1 MSDLVKLHSVSN
13 AFTQGGNRLC
23 FSHPEDSSKC
33 IKVVRP
39 DRTPELRRKQKK
51 FPKNLKPLS
60 RFDENRNE
68 LLEVER
74 IERVIGEEAFE
85 LIPRYFGMIATDL
98 GEGLCSEMIRDYDGK
113 VSISIKQ
120 YLWVNGF
127 SESLEKAFGSF
138 SISWAAL
145 GMPSRDLLLHN
156 IVVQKVLDS
165 QRNLVIYRLV
175 VIDGLGW
182 SGLPLLT
189 YALKPLA
196 KYRAQKKIKKLEMAI
211 NKLISNKESG
221 SDWGYHGWLNEE
233 QRVSGNNND
242 SK

>member
-1 MSDLVKLHSVSN
+1 MSDSVKLGSINN

-23 FSHPEDSSKC
+23 FFYPKNDEKC
-33 IKVVRP
+33 IKIVRP

-68 LLEVER
+68 LLEVKR
-74 IERVIGEEAFE
+74 IEKAIGESAFKV
-85 LIPRYFGMIATDL
+85 IPRYFGMITTDL

-120 YLWVNGF
+120 YLWMNGF
-127 SESLEKAFGSF
+127 SEPLKKAFASF
-138 SISWAAL
+138 SVAWGTL

-156 IVVQKVLDS
+156 IVVQKTLES
-165 QRNLVIYRLV
+165 QSELLVYRLV

-189 YALKPLA
+189 YAFKPLA
-196 KYRAQKKIKKLEMAI
+196 KYRARKKVNKLEQAI
-211 NKLISNKESG
+211 YNLLSKKTSN

-233 QRVSGNNND
+233 QRVSAGSHD

>member
-1 MSDLVKLHSVSN
+1 MSGSVKLGSVNN

-23 FSHPEDSSKC
+23 FVHPEDGSKC
-33 IKVVRP
+33 VKVVRP

-60 RFDENRNE
+60 RFDENKNE
-68 LLEVER
+68 LLEVDR
-74 IERVIGEEAFE
+74 IERVIGEQAFE
-85 LIPRYFGMIATDL
+85 LIPRYFGMITTDI
-98 GEGLCSEMIRDYDGK
+98 GEGLCSEMVRDYDGK

-127 SESLEKAFGSF
+127 SEALRKAVASF
-138 SISWAAL
+138 SIVWEEL

-156 IVVQKVLDS
+156 IVVQKMLDKKNNS
-165 QRNLVIYRLV
+165 LVYKLV

-189 YALKPLA
+189 YAIKPLA
-196 KYRAQKKIKKLEMAI
+196 KYRARKKIKKLELAI
-211 NKLISNKESG
+211 HKLLSNKESG
-221 SDWGYHGWLNEE
+221 SDWGYHGWLNEK
-233 QRVSGNNND
+233 QRVSGNNEF
-242 SK
+242 K

>member
-1 MSDLVKLHSVSN
+1 MSGLVKLHSASN

-23 FSHPEDSSKC
+23 FSHPDDRNKC

-60 RFDENRNE
+60 RFDENKNE

-74 IERVIGEEAFE
+74 IERAIGDQAFE
-85 LIPRYFGMIATDL
+85 LIPRYFGMVATDL
-98 GEGLCSEMIRDYDGK
+98 GEGLCSEMIRDHDGK

-127 SESLEKAFGSF
+127 SESLSNAFERF
-138 SISWAAL
+138 AIAWATL

-165 QRNLVIYRLV
+165 QSNSIIYRLV

-182 SGLPLLT
+182 SGMPLLT
-189 YALKPLA
+189 YVIKPLA
-196 KYRAQKKIKKLEMAI
+196 KYKAQKKIKKLEIAM
-211 NKLISNKESG
+211 NQLLINKESG
-221 SDWGYHGWLNEE
+221 SDWGYHGWLDEE
-233 QRVSGNNND
+233 QRVSSNNEC
-242 SK
+242 K